1 MLYPTSAQWVMVLG
15 AAISNV
21 DSAML
26 STLSETPYTCRNGG
40 VASYRLYQGETSLEM
55 MRQVFMTRFTL
66 RLRCGQVF
74 LRLPTLSKNKRN

>member
-1 MLYPTSAQWVMVLG
+1 MVLG

-40 VASYRLYQGETSLEM
+40 VASYRLYQRETSSQ

-66 RLRCGQVF
+66 RLRCGHVF